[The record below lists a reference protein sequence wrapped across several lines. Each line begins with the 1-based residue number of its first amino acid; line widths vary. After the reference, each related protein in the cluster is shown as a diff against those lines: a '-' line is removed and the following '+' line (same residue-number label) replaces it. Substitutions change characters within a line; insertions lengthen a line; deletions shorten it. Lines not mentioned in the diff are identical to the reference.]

1 MILGSSVTV
10 ALARAVFKPPYGTT
24 IVEEE
29 EEFLFAIMEF
39 IFHAVVATL
48 IIIVS
53 TLKRMG

>member
-1 MILGSSVTV
+1 MGVRACGLSLG
-10 ALARAVFKPPYGTT
+10 ATT